1 VDGIEQEFEGRL
13 SVIHIDVLDPVG
25 KQVGRHFEFKY
36 TPTFI
41 LFDSE
46 GEELW
51 RTVGAINPDDV
62 RQSLGEE

>member
-1 VDGIEQEFEGRL
+1 VDGIEREFKDRL
-13 SVIHIDVLDPVG
+13 LVIHIDILDPVG
-25 KQVGRHFEFKY
+25 KEVGRHFDFKY

-41 LFDSE
+41 LFNSE

-51 RTVGAINPDDV
+51 RTIGAIDPSKL

>member
-1 VDGIEQEFEGRL
+1 VDGIEREFEGKL
-13 SVIHIDVLDPVG
+13 TVIHIDVLDPEG
-25 KQVGRHFEFKY
+25 KELGRIFDFKY

-41 LFDSE
+41 LFDAE

-51 RTVGAINPDDV
+51 RTIGAIDPSQV